1 MTRYG
6 EKKRLDRLDLGGSS
20 KIALDTTGATGDVYT
35 YIVHIYVHIYSVCI
49 LYIYV
54 VYIYIYIYIHI
65 SYVYVYMHS
74 RFFIYEAYL
83 CLYY

>member
-49 LYIYV
+49 LYIY
-54 VYIYIYIYIHI
+54 
-65 SYVYVYMHS
+65 M
-74 RFFIYEAYL
+74 
-83 CLYY
+83 